1 MLEHYVFPWL
11 TRAEDLHD
19 TSEISIRVD
28 RVGDGVRLL
37 VDGVAVASTARP
49 PDIIPHL
56 IHVLDEA
63 VLKHLTDQ
71 RAVHAGVVLWRG
83 RALLLPGMSH
93 AGKSSIVA
101 ALLRQGATYFSDE
114 YALID
119 AEGKVH
125 PYARP
130 LMVRDGCPEQTP
142 ILAREY
148 GARIGDAPAEPGWIL
163 FLQYEPAAGWNIA
176 RLSQGEALL
185 GLLRNTPHILA
196 ESPDMIDKF
205 QRAIARA
212 SCYAGKRADAEQAAG
227 EILSWIASS

>member
-1 MLEHYVFPWL
+1 MLERYVFPWL
-11 TRAEDLHD
+11 TRAENLHNQD
-19 TSEISIRVD
+19 EISIRVD
-28 RVGDGVRLL
+28 RVGDGARLL
-37 VDGVAVASTARP
+37 ADGIAVASAARA

-56 IHVLDEA
+56 IHVLDES
-63 VLKHLTDQ
+63 VLKQLTDL

-93 AGKSSIVA
+93 AGKSSLVA
-101 ALLRQGATYFSDE
+101 ALLQQGATYFSDE

-130 LMVRDGCPEQTP
+130 LMVREDCPEQVP
-142 ILAREY
+142 VLAREY
-148 GARIGDAPAEPGWIL
+148 GAQIGDAPAEVGWIL
-163 FLQYEPAAGWNIA
+163 FLQFEPAAGWQIA

-185 GLLRNTPHILA
+185 GLLRNTPHILT

-212 SCYAGKRADAEQAAG
+212 GCYAGKRAEAEQAAG
-227 EILSWIASS
+227 EILSWIANS